1 MHQFAKKL
9 IVVGA
14 AAGLTS
20 VLGVAVAQVASYADP
35 NAAPSDQQVQV
46 TADHKNHI
54 MYFADQGNS
63 PETDPAAH
71 LLLIKDP
78 PAPQP
83 VAVQETTT
91 TTTTT
96 VADAT
101 PPATDTSSSAT
112 TTSTEDRSAMAADT
126 RSAPVEDNAPAL
138 PAKADRN

>member
-9 IVVGA
+9 VVVGA

-35 NAAPSDQQVQV
+35 EAAPSDQQVQV

-83 VAVQETTT
+83 VAMQETTT

-112 TTSTEDRSAMAADT
+112 TSTDNSSAMAADT
-126 RSAPVEDNAPAL
+126 TSAPVEDNAPAL